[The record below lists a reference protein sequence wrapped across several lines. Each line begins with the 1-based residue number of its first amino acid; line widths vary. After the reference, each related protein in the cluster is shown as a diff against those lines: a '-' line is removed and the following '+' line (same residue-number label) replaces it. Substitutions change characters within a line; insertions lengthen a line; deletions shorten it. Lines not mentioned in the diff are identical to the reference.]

1 MSREHPQLAISRVD
15 FESVL
20 ENQIVKGEE
29 LYNEFFQLKVNNLPF
44 LNCLIEQYHGWND
57 YNSELLKQSFENP
70 YNEYKEE
77 YDRVGSLAV
86 FLDKKKDLDYYLAII
101 TDKKYNL
108 LSLKAKVKCM
118 PMVNQMDKENSYFA
132 NTQNRDQVLILNG
145 NDETLGKEMEALMTQ
160 LQMVPINCN
169 FQTKRLER
177 LERRA
182 NEARFAV
189 AIYSIEGMRK
199 TSSSLRHKM
208 IFEQGVLCALLG
220 VDRVVS
226 LIEDGVEK
234 PIEID
239 DMTYIRLDSEEAW
252 KYKLAKVMKKNGVVV
267 DLNRIL

>member
-1 MSREHPQLAISRVD
+1 MLREQPQLTISRMD

-20 ENQIVKGEE
+20 DNQIVKGEE
-29 LYNEFFQLKVNNLPF
+29 LYNEFFQLKVNNRPF

-77 YDRVGSLAV
+77 YDRVGSMAV
-86 FLDKKKDLDYYLAII
+86 FLDKKKDLDYYLAVI

-118 PMVNQMDKENSYFA
+118 PITNQSDMENNYFA
-132 NTQNRDQVLILNG
+132 NTQNHDQVLILNG
-145 NDETLGKEMEALMTQ
+145 GDEKLGKEMETLLTQ
-160 LQMVPINCN
+160 LQLVPVNCN

-189 AIYSIEGMRK
+189 AVYSLNGMSKASAAVRN
-199 TSSSLRHKM
+199 KM
-208 IFEQGVLCALLG
+208 VFELGILCALLG
-220 VDRVVS
+220 VDRIVT

-267 DLNRIL
+267 DLNRIE